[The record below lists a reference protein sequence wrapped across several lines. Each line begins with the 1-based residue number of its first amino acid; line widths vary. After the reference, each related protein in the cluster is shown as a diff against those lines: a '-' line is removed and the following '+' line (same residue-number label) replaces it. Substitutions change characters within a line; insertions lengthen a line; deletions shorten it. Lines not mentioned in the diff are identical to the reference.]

1 MNPFLSKAHSLHTKS
16 LSFYS
21 NLIDHCLSSKS
32 LDFCKLI
39 HAQLV
44 KVGFN
49 THTFLGNRCIDL
61 YSKVGTVSDA
71 LKAFDDIDN
80 KSVISWNICLRV
92 YVKSGNLD
100 SARNL
105 FDEMPERDVV
115 SWNSMMSGYASNGYL
130 GNALEVW
137 GEMRNAGMRPN
148 EFTFSIL
155 ASSVTSACHGKQIH
169 GSMMRSGVNL
179 SNVIV
184 GNSFIDM
191 YGTLGLMDYALGV
204 FLTMEEVDVI
214 SWNSL
219 ISGCCKSGHGVLALN
234 QFCLMLFLGYSPDEF
249 TISTMITVCTNL
261 RYLEKGK
268 QFFAFCLKIG
278 FLSNATVSSA
288 AIDLFSKCN
297 RLEDSIK
304 LFEEISIS
312 DSVVCNSMIS
322 SYARHGFGEDAL
334 QLFVFSFRENLRPT
348 EFTISSVLSSASS
361 LLPDEQGTQLHSLV
375 VKLGMESDAVI
386 ASSLVEMYAKYGLID
401 PSMKVFAEI
410 DLKDLISWNTM
421 ILGLTQNGRVS
432 ETLEL
437 FMEMLSKGLQPD
449 RITLVG
455 VLLACSYGC
464 FVDEGMSVFSSMET
478 AYGII
483 PRDEHYLCV
492 VDMMIRA
499 DRLKQAID
507 IIEGMPREPNPL
519 IWESILRG
527 CGADGDL
534 KLIEIVAERLIE
546 HDTRSSLPYLV
557 LARAYEMRG
566 RWESMVRVSK
576 AMTQSSAK
584 KVSGCSWIGIRNH
597 MFVFKENHLLHN
609 DESDIYSILGLL
621 VWEMGIEGSLYHQY
635 ENVITKGDEVN

>member
-21 NLIDHCLSSKS
+21 NLIDHCLSTKS

-39 HAQLV
+39 HAQVV

-71 LKAFDDIDN
+71 LKAFDDIDY

-92 YVKSGNLD
+92 YVKSGNLE

-234 QFCLMLFLGYSPDEF
+234 QFCLMLSLGYSPDEF
-249 TISTMITVCTNL
+249 TISTVITICTNL

-278 FLSNATVSSA
+278 FLSNTTVSSA

-304 LFEEISIS
+304 LFEETSIS

-375 VKLGMESDAVI
+375 VKL
-386 ASSLVEMYAKYGLID
+386 
-401 PSMKVFAEI
+401 
-410 DLKDLISWNTM
+410 
-421 ILGLTQNGRVS
+421 
-432 ETLEL
+432 
-437 FMEMLSKGLQPD
+437 
-449 RITLVG
+449 
-455 VLLACSYGC
+455 
-464 FVDEGMSVFSSMET
+464 
-478 AYGII
+478 
-483 PRDEHYLCV
+483 
-492 VDMMIRA
+492 
-499 DRLKQAID
+499 
-507 IIEGMPREPNPL
+507 
-519 IWESILRG
+519 
-527 CGADGDL
+527 ADGDL

-546 HDTRSSLPYLV
+546 HDTQSSLPYLV

-566 RWESMVRVSK
+566 RWESMARVSR

-584 KVSGCSWIGIRNH
+584 KVSGCSRIGIRNH
-597 MFVFKENHLLHN
+597 MFIFKENHLRHY

-621 VWEMGIEGSLYHQY
+621 VWEMGIEGSLHHQY
-635 ENVITKGDEVN
+635 ENVIAKGDEVN